1 MIPIGSYDYD
11 SLIGSYLA
19 QDRQRAKT
27 AGNRLWYENNVLY
40 SYNTI
45 LSILNTHKD
54 KKVLLI
60 NKSLINYSQTT
71 TRHINKLIEKS
82 KYPTFIVKF
91 SRDDVEKLHS
101 LIDTANDTFE
111 KMKRARSRKSIYAKQ
126 FIQEINKAADFAK
139 LFKIKNKNTLDEMA
153 PKFFIALACTE
164 D

>member
-1 MIPIGSYDYD
+1 MMQIGSYDYD
-11 SLIGSYLA
+11 NLIESYLV
-19 QDRQRAKT
+19 QDKQRAKT
-27 AGNRLWYENNVLY
+27 AGNRLWYEGNLLY

-45 LSILNTHKD
+45 LSILHTHKD

-60 NKSLINYSQTT
+60 NKSLVKYSQTT
-71 TRHINKLIEKS
+71 TRHMNILIEKS

-126 FIQEINKAADFAK
+126 FIQEVDKAIDFAE
-139 LFKIKNKNTLDEMA
+139 LFEIKNKNALDEMA
-153 PKFFIALACTE
+153 PKFFIALAYME